1 LLCPDPRAAGARAGL
16 ALSSTSQKLILFD
29 PVAARNS
36 RMRRGVVGAAK
47 LVESGLQ
54 DAGARYRAAML
65 LLTYDPRNS
74 WSHLH
79 IAVFFDHLRKYCRRH
94 HGWVLPY
101 VWKFECGAGGN
112 LHYHVLLW
120 LPRGV
125 TLPKPDKQ
133 GWWPHG
139 FTSIRWARNPVGYI
153 AKYCGKDQLGQF
165 PLGARLWGS
174 GGLNAVQRALLVWR
188 LAPRWLRDRVPEG
201 SRLVRRAGG
210 WWDNTTS
217 RIRYRSPWMLSSVFG
232 GLGFNVVWRGWS
244 VDDVSFY

>member
-1 LLCPDPRAAGARAGL
+1 MLCPDPRAAGARAGL
-16 ALSSTSQKLILFD
+16 ALSSTSDTQIHFD
-29 PVAARNS
+29 PVKARNS

-47 LVESGLQ
+47 LIESGLQ
-54 DAGARYRAAML
+54 DAGVHYRAAML
-65 LLTYDPRNS
+65 LLTFRPGVLWHARYIAAFLHLLRMHCERRYG
-74 WSHLH
+74 WS
-79 IAVFFDHLRKYCRRH
+79 
-94 HGWVLPY
+94 LPY
-101 VWKFECGAGGN
+101 VWKFEVGDGGN

-125 TLPKPDKQ
+125 TLPMPDKQ

-139 FTSIRWARNPVGYI
+139 WTSIRWARSPVGYI

-188 LAPRWLRDRVPEG
+188 LAPRWLRDLVPEG